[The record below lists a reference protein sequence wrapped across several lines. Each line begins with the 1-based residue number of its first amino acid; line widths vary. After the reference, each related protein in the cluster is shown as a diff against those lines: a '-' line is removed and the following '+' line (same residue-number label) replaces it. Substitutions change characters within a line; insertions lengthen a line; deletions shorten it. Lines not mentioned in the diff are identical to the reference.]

1 MWRGGARLLGA
12 GLRPADTNKLRR
24 IQQVDK
30 SRTATIGNA
39 ILWIVT
45 IIAAAV
51 VGKDCDQAAMLILTP
66 VIAGAVS
73 IYLVADAAGQG

>member
-1 MWRGGARLLGA
+1 ME
-12 GLRPADTNKLRR
+12 K
-24 IQQVDK
+24 IK
-30 SRTATIGNA
+30 TAATANT

-51 VGKDCDQAAMLILTP
+51 LGRDSDQALMLVIIP

-73 IYLVADAAGQG
+73 MYLVADAARSR

>member
-1 MWRGGARLLGA
+1 MA
-12 GLRPADTNKLRR
+12 GLRPARTHRR
-24 IQQVDK
+24 EGMRQMDK
-30 SRTATIGNA
+30 SRTAVIANG

-51 VGKDCDQAAMLILTP
+51 LGRDSDQAAMLIVIP

-73 IYLVADAAGQG
+73 MYLVADAAPQR

>member
-1 MWRGGARLLGA
+1 M
-12 GLRPADTNKLRR
+12 
-24 IQQVDK
+24 DK

-51 VGKDCDQAAMLILTP
+51 LGRDSEQAAMLIIIP

-73 IYLVADAAGQG
+73 MYLVADAAGQG

>member
-1 MWRGGARLLGA
+1 M
-12 GLRPADTNKLRR
+12 
-24 IQQVDK
+24 DK
-30 SRTATIGNA
+30 SRTAVIANG

-51 VGKDCDQAAMLILTP
+51 LGRDSDQAAMLIVIP

-73 IYLVADAAGQG
+73 MYLVADAGRQR